1 MADHRTKRQKLEAM
15 ANQSASP
22 AEAAIARMKL
32 AKMDGKVPDDLKDIL
47 SSLRFDDYWSW
58 ETKTTSGSATLTWRD
73 IVRAMEDLDR
83 PVGRKST
90 PKYQYIYADDDLA
103 GPPPRKA
110 GRSPFPWEE

>member
-32 AKMDGKVPDDLKDIL
+32 AKMDGKPPDDLKDIF
-47 SSLRFDDYWSW
+47 SSLRFDAYWSW
-58 ETKTTSGSATLTWRD
+58 ETKTTAGQTLTREE
-73 IVRAMEDLDR
+73 IIRVMEDLDM

-90 PKYQYIYADDDLA
+90 PKYQYVYADDDLA
-103 GPPPRKA
+103 GPPPRRA